1 MKVQTGIKAGE
12 GLGNTIEDII
22 HITGLDR
29 LAHLYTQTTGNDCG
43 CEQRKEY
50 LNQLFPYQIKTT

>member
-12 GLGNTIEDII
+12 GLGNTVEDII

-29 LAHLYTQTTGNDCG
+29 IARMYTQITGNDCG

-50 LNQLFPYQIKTT
+50 LNQLFPFQLKTT